1 MKTWTL
7 DDADHRQRYG
17 PTAVGESWK
26 ERGVLRQKSLCA
38 EPIIEL
44 EEVHLRIPTYTD
56 IVVGK
61 GELLTFFAVITAGT
75 IKAGVAV
82 EAGHLVFVVNIPLIR
97 TITEMI
103 QIQNA
108 STKGAYRKE

>member
-1 MKTWTL
+1 MERWML

-17 PTAVGESWK
+17 PTPVGESWI

-38 EPIIEL
+38 EPIVEV

-56 IVVGK
+56 IIVGK
-61 GELLTFFAVITAGT
+61 GETLTFFAMITTGT

-82 EAGHLVFVVNIPLIR
+82 EAGHLVFVANILLIR

-108 STKGAYRKE
+108 STKGA

>member
-7 DDADHRQRYG
+7 DNADHRQRYG
-17 PTAVGESWK
+17 PTPVGESWR

-38 EPIIEL
+38 EPIVEV
-44 EEVHLRIPTYTD
+44 EEVHLRMPTCTY
-56 IVVGK
+56 IVVVK
-61 GELLTFFAVITAGT
+61 GEFLTFFAVITAGT

-82 EAGHLVFVVNIPLIR
+82 EAGRLVFVVNIPLIR
-97 TITEMI
+97 TITEVI

-108 STKGAYRKE
+108 SSKGAYRKE